1 MELNYLYHRHEM
13 SLCMAAG
20 AACERSRDA
29 HRIMAAAY
37 TNRIANVLRTSR
49 TIEI

>member
-29 HRIMAAAY
+29 HRIMAAVYA
-37 TNRIANVLRTSR
+37 NRIANVLRTSR

>member
-1 MELNYLYHRHEM
+1 MELNYLYHRHGV
-13 SLCMAAG
+13 SLCLAAS

-37 TNRIANVLRTSR
+37 ANRIANVLRTSR